1 MKEIIVVS
9 IICYTFYKILKLA
22 CGVDTQK
29 ISKLFRES
37 CEYTLNGTIDHIYR
51 NYELYKSNSPDFKYS
66 SFQEFLDAQKAD
78 AKEGF
83 DILEAKLKADLDKKI
98 K

>member
-1 MKEIIVVS
+1 M
-9 IICYTFYKILKLA
+9 KLA

-29 ISKLFRES
+29 ISKLFRNS
-37 CEYTLNGTIDHIYR
+37 SEYTFNKTIDDIQQ
-51 NYELYKSNSPDFKYS
+51 NYELYKNNSPDFQYS
-66 SFQEFLDAQKAD
+66 SFQEFLDARRVE

-83 DILEAKLKADLDKKI
+83 DILEANLKADLDKKV